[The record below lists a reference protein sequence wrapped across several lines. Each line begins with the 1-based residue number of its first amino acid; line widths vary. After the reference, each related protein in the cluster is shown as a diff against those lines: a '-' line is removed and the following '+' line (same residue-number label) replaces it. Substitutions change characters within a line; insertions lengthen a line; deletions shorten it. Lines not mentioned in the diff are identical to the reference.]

1 MKKILLSMLLA
12 VSFVGVVHADDV
24 TQVRTNVNLSDAQKA
39 ELAATAAKMAQD
51 NANNVVA
58 GVPSAGKVEVVKQWV
73 DIGTAIGSGL
83 AASAKELGIAA
94 NEFAQTPV
102 GRFTV
107 FLIAWHFI
115 GNTLLHVFFALLWF
129 FVVGGTLFYVWRRS
143 CLRSITSTF
152 EKGEGPNGARK
163 VVKKEPIPSSED
175 VQPIHVFLGIGSAVY
190 VIVLSIMLC
199 NL

>member
-1 MKKILLSMLLA
+1 MLA
-12 VSFVGVVHADDV
+12 VSFVGAVYAGDQ
-24 TQVRTNVNLSDAQKA
+24 TTITTAANLTEAQKA
-39 ELAATAAKMAQD
+39 ELAATAAKMASD
-51 NANNVVA
+51 NAA
-58 GVPSAGKVEVVKQWV
+58 EPKGVPTPAKVEVVKQWV

-115 GNTLLHVFFALLWF
+115 GSTLLHVAFSLMWF
-129 FVVGGTLFYVWRRS
+129 ITLTTILIWLYRRNGIS
-143 CLRSITSTF
+143 KTVTYYD
-152 EKGEGPNGARK
+152 KGAGPNGARK
-163 VVKKEPIPSSED
+163 VVKTEPRSISEG
-175 VQPIHVFLGIGSAVY
+175 VGTVLVLGSAVTI
-190 VIVLSIMLC
+190 IVFIVMLC

>member
-1 MKKILLSMLLA
+1 MKKYLYTLMAAVMLTGTMA
-12 VSFVGVVHADDV
+12 HVAYADDRV
-24 TQVRTNVNLSDAQKA
+24 EISTKADLTDAQKA
-39 ELAATAAKMAQD
+39 ELASQAAKMSAE
-51 NANNVVA
+51 NAA
-58 GVPSAGKVEVVKQWV
+58 GTTPANTASKVEVVKQWV

-115 GNTLLHVFFALLWF
+115 GSTLLHVFFALLWF
-129 FVVGGTLFYVWRRS
+129 FVLTTIFVWIYRRAA
-143 CLRSITSTF
+143 IAKTVTYYD
-152 EKGEGPNGARK
+152 KGAGPNGARK
-163 VVKKEPIPSSED
+163 VKKIEPRAISD
-175 VQPIHVFLGIGSAVY
+175 GLGGAMCVSVAVA
-190 VIVLSIMLC
+190 VLIFVIMLC